1 MRILI
6 VEDDKHIAE
15 ALALTLRNQ
24 HFTVD
29 TATDGQDGWEQ
40 AQIFDYDLIL
50 LDVVLPKIDGISLCR
65 KLRATREN
73 TPIILLTSRQ
83 TSEDKVKGL
92 DAGADDYVVKPF
104 NFEELSARIRALL
117 RRGTESLSPIIKW
130 GNLSLNPST
139 CEVNY
144 AGNILNLTPK
154 EYGIIKLL
162 MHHNKRV
169 FSCSAILDKLW
180 SFEEIPTEDTVRAHI
195 KGLRQKLKKAGAPKD
210 LVQTVYGLGY
220 RLKISEQVTEKPQ
233 KFSKADTEKAEK
245 LITEKP
251 REALTLINSIN
262 EDKHS
267 QAADDSRQKL
277 NRAMAQIWDK
287 FKGSLS
293 DRLGV
298 LTRAINAARENKLE
312 HELQQQAHREAHK
325 LAGSLGTFGL
335 ANSSKIAKKIEQLL
349 ATELPLKAEE
359 TSQLSQLVNTLHL
372 EVDRESKNNQHK
384 ENRGEDFKL
393 LDRNGGRSP
402 LLLIVSPD
410 SKLSQELVS
419 EARKREIQAQAFPEI
434 SSFLKIIQN
443 KNFPSLS
450 LNSNVVLLDLDFY
463 GNYEKTLRDL
473 AAKTPLM
480 SVVVL
485 TKQGELSFRLKVAKY
500 GVSAYLQKPVQ
511 PEVVINL
518 ILELLRDSRSQAKV
532 MIVDD
537 DRVILETLQT
547 LLEARGI
554 NTLILDD
561 ERRFWET
568 LEVAAPDLLVLD
580 VEMPHINGI
589 ELCQVLRHDPRWSK
603 LPVLFLT
610 AHTNAD
616 LRHQMFAVGGDDYI
630 SKPFIESELLTR
642 ILNRIKRT
650 KNI

>member
-6 VEDDKHIAE
+6 VEDDKQIAE
-15 ALALTLRNQ
+15 ALALTLTNQ

-40 AQIFDYDLIL
+40 AQMFDYDLIL
-50 LDVVLPKIDGISLCR
+50 LDVVLPKIDGITLCR

-92 DAGADDYVVKPF
+92 DAGADDYLVKPF

-154 EYGIIKLL
+154 EYGIIQLL

-180 SFEEIPTEDTVRAHI
+180 SFEEIPTEDTVRTHI

-210 LVQTVYGLGY
+210 LIQTVYGLGY
-220 RLKISEQVTEKPQ
+220 RLKIPEKVTEPSQ
-233 KFSKADTEKAEK
+233 NFSKTEEEK
-245 LITEKP
+245 LTDEGAK
-251 REALTLINSIN
+251 EAPKLINRLT
-262 EDKHS
+262 DKQS
-267 QAADDSRQKL
+267 QNADDRAQKL
-277 NRAMAQIWDK
+277 NQAMAQIWEK
-287 FKGSLS
+287 FKGSMS
-293 DRLGV
+293 DRLDV
-298 LTRAINAARENKLE
+298 LTRALKAAREDKLE
-312 HELQQQAHREAHK
+312 DELQQQAHREAHK

-335 ANSSKIAKKIEQLL
+335 AKSSQIAKKIEEIL

-359 TSQLSQLVNTLHL
+359 TSLLSQLVNTLHL
-372 EVDRESKNNQHK
+372 EVERESKNNQ
-384 ENRGEDFKL
+384 ESQGEDFNT
-393 LDRNGGRSP
+393 LDRNCGRSP

-410 SKLSQELVS
+410 SKLSQELVR

-443 KNFPSLS
+443 QHFSSLS
-450 LNSNVVLLDLDFY
+450 LNSNVVLLDLDIY

-485 TKQGELSFRLKVAKY
+485 TTQGELSVRLKVAKY

-518 ILELLRDSRSQAKV
+518 VLDLLRESRTQAKV

-537 DRVILETLQT
+537 DRVILETLQA

-561 ERRFWET
+561 ERHFWET
-568 LEVAAPDLLVLD
+568 LEAAVPDLLVLD

-589 ELCQVLRHDPRWSK
+589 ELCQVLRHDPRWSR

-610 AHTNAD
+610 AHTNAE
-616 LRHQMFAVGGDDYI
+616 LRHQIFAVGGDDYV

-642 ILNRIKRT
+642 IFNRIKRT